1 MTKANAMLAFFL
13 TMAIL
18 FPLRSLTASE
28 AKLIRVLIVTGADY
42 PGHPWYEN
50 SQAMRRALVESGRF
64 DVRVSEDVEILAT
77 PVAERY
83 DAVVLN
89 YCNWEAPSPRK
100 QVLDGLADFVRG
112 GKGLV
117 VIHFSCGAFPDW
129 PEYAKLIGRVWDR
142 VKTHDPYGSFRV
154 RAVDKQHP
162 ITRKLDDFD
171 ITDELYFCLT
181 GDAEVKILLTARSQV
196 TGKDEPMGFVLQYGK
211 GRVFHTPLGHD
222 LKSVASPGFIQLLR
236 RACEWAATGNVTD

>member
-1 MTKANAMLAFFL
+1 MGVVLILTFFL
-13 TMAIL
+13 
-18 FPLRSLTASE
+18 FPAVLSAETG
-28 AKLIRVLIVTGADY
+28 KLETIRVLIVTGADY

-64 DVRVSEDVEILAT
+64 DVRVCEDVEILAT
-77 PVAERY
+77 PVANRY
-83 DAVVLN
+83 DVVVLN
-89 YCNWEAPSPRK
+89 YCNWETPSPRK
-100 QVLDGLADFVRG
+100 EVLEGLANFVRG

-129 PEYAKLIGRVWDR
+129 PEYAKLVGRVWDR

-154 RAVDKQHP
+154 KASDKAHP

-171 ITDELYFCLT
+171 IVDELYFCLT
-181 GDAEVKILLTARSQV
+181 GEAEIKVLLTARSKV
-196 TGKDEPMGFVLQYGK
+196 TGKDEPMGFILRYGE

-222 LKSVASPGFIQLLR
+222 SKGLTSPGFMQLLR
-236 RACEWAATGNVTD
+236 RACEWAATGNVKD